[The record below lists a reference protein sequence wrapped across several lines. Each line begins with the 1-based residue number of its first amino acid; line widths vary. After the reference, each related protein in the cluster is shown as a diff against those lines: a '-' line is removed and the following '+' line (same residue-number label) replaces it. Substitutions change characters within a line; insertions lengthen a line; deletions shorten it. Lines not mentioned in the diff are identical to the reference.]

1 MSSIDT
7 SEEKRQHPYGPFAV
21 AVVFYVVGVTL
32 FSIWIYLEHRAVAS
46 AIPAAQRGSFNR
58 VALAEGFEG
67 IFLFLM
73 AFVLILLHSRAK
85 AFFANREH
93 EINIQLQRNYEKL
106 KKHEHELQD
115 AVKDLERFNA
125 VTIHREERIIEL
137 KAEVN
142 ELLSEQN
149 QPLRY
154 TESLQEKAD

>member
-1 MSSIDT
+1 M
-7 SEEKRQHPYGPFAV
+7 RR
-21 AVVFYVVGVTL
+21 L
-32 FSIWIYLEHRAVAS
+32 
-46 AIPAAQRGSFNR
+46 
-58 VALAEGFEG
+58 
-67 IFLFLM
+67 
-73 AFVLILLHSRAK
+73 
-85 AFFANREH
+85 FFANREH
-93 EINIQLQRNYEKL
+93 EINIQLQRDYEKL

-137 KAEVN
+137 KDEVN